1 MSGVSWGTI
10 YYFVAFLQFSLP
22 PPLPPFPP
30 LLASFCN
37 TGAVSLDVTVN

>member
-1 MSGVSWGTI
+1 MSGISGGTM
-10 YYFVAFLQFSLP
+10 YYFVASLQFSLP
-22 PPLPPFPP
+22 HPSLPP

>member
-1 MSGVSWGTI
+1 MSGVSGGTI
-10 YYFVAFLQFSLP
+10 YYFEASLQFSP
-22 PPLPPFPP
+22 HPPLPP